1 MMDSTAQIILATGA
15 AILLLMLGSS
25 GVIWALRCDPKR
37 PHYRLPAFV
46 ALAAPVSITV
56 IWSLA
61 RIS

>member
-1 MMDSTAQIILATGA
+1 MDSTAQIILATGA

-37 PHYRLPAFV
+37 AHYRLPALA
-46 ALAAPVSITV
+46 ALAAPVSISI
-56 IWSLA
+56 IWSLT